1 MVSKTKRG
9 VFRDTPNLIWSP
21 ELGGFKT
28 DVINLTLVS
37 NRLAASRDTQ
47 DLTTSVKDAQI
58 SLRLDTTLK
67 TPFTLNTSTPYRDK
81 SIYPPIN
88 AGDSIGS
95 VEFDDKI
102 KRNTVKKSFIKG
114 IAKDFIITLD
124 HKLHKLI
131 FNNYQRVK
139 NRTIYL
145 PVTLEISY
153 ESYSE
158 DLEGV
163 IAIDIKK
170 ALTQT
175 GKRFVSDSTEEVSSV
190 TSLVDLNTFSKLA
203 FTQKDTGTKELTMYG
218 KSLAMQKYSL
228 DSKLD
233 QTIAI
238 PYAEVS
244 FGETAEGIYTAASY
258 KTGTIKTKFK
268 KGITSLPLNGSF
280 EYTEHTQTTVRN
292 GFRLK
297 AKNISNITNPE
308 LVAYRYVGSG
318 DGSSIEGTTITTTN
332 SPHETLNN
340 YERMYRFTYTAEFN
354 AYLKNLGGS
363 GVLYIGFKGIDFKTG
378 NPVYL
383 ATDKMSINIDKG
395 GGLPYVSHIAGAS
408 LFDNIAVQGSN
419 LEFDSIRVDVIS
431 LHKKRKQLSHSEE
444 ITQFT
449 NNGSSVEFSLDINGD
464 MAEAVKR
471 GGQFG
476 LHIGLLSQGKLI
488 KNTESFKLM
497 NEAPIKRNLL
507 AGVTIESGALR
518 HGDNIEVT
526 SPQSVIPS
534 TDGSIDILLFK
545 KGSIPS
551 NPLSIPVQGAT
562 TFTHP
567 SIVGYLDVQGTTAK
581 YRKSRYSVEAT
592 VNILTKDI
600 QDVDALILLNT
611 SPGVDFKGRYTEY
624 SIIKDL
630 KLSSSTP
637 GSSMGYSDVLNSART
652 WNTSKAADFTLFTSF
667 DQGGYSAN
675 PSTVYISGTTEV
687 IGQAFPDP
695 NMKDTNRS
703 IQSWRL
709 VDEDY
714 TKKYDRRWH
723 GLADVAVETPYP
735 ITQETTTQS
744 VMIGREPCIQS
755 VEGIGSRYLKVSGT
769 GFSSNAIVAG
779 STSGKV
785 SKWVSCINGVSIYNK
800 ATKAFVAHVPYTDE
814 VVRHSDGLEFFH
826 IDIAGAY
833 HITNAQELY
842 AVVSTDYGCDWYVMD
857 LPAKTLT
864 YTATITAASVGS
876 TAVIRGTV
884 ATVDIVGDVYAA
896 GWLTPISVKQSSV
909 TNIITNNAKAYLHYT
924 DGVYAEAATI
934 NQRVYC
940 LLPDFTGITTGAI
953 TLSFDTFTQTVA
965 YTYNSATFTTTGNA
979 GHLSIHPG
987 TGKPSSTGWLTGTG
1001 LINQKDNTTNITSY
1015 SGIDFTFANA
1025 SGTHRTDIFD
1035 SKGAISYKADSYK
1048 SIKYA
1053 FNNKTGHT
1061 NLGSSQGGIAHVQ
1074 VTDSLTNVSGYTY
1087 FYSIDAQSV
1096 TVGQEIQKSYF
1107 EPIGSYGSPEWGLI
1121 PAGKGNDTGCGIPGA
1136 SNVPWGLFS
1145 IDRYKN
1151 SSAVTKFNLM
1161 GKPKVSI
1168 KPYHRSGQV
1177 QGYTRLDSP
1186 VDTYVRGS
1194 SRKSVRKV
1202 ITGNEVNYLF
1212 DKTLGNIDKFQ
1223 AMETFT
1229 PLVFSSNPGI
1239 GPSQTTGKVPSGI
1252 GLQAKVEFIDAKLLS
1267 SKESTE
1273 FSNQFTPQLDKLTS
1287 LDKFASVKGTYQ
1299 KGVSTTT
1306 DILGNVFN
1314 DYKYKGWLYTS
1325 SNIASSTW
1333 EVVGEITS
1341 KESFNECGNKSTS
1354 FTLNAYKNLE
1364 KGEEYLLETRNTARS
1379 NKITITIP
1387 ETTERGYIKYEGTL
1401 LTTKGSGSTP
1411 FTTIGSL
1418 QNSKVSILSD
1428 TKKSPLSSRGELPFL
1443 YDIKNGDITVQTE
1456 LAHTYGYADRLYLR
1470 TARNSILTDN
1480 VDNYHHTNIG
1490 RKHAIRISPSLF
1502 NNHRVIEEGAENTLR
1517 GVPGNNK
1524 DIVNIWLFNPFTGA
1538 THLLKNL
1545 KITTSGI
1552 TYTPVRLADSGFAPG
1567 DFVRIGVLDKNHNVF
1582 ISSEEYGLSNID
1594 TANTGHSTIGL
1605 RADLNLAEERPV
1617 ITLGTK
1623 FNIGAVHA
1631 ASILLPYRIKSDFDD
1646 PVLINIP
1653 LPATFKEINGLWSM
1667 YFSPKKSMKDLML
1680 DGLKLKVIYVLT
1692 TGRQGATN
1700 VGILI
1705 NNKNVKPLNSTRSSG
1720 IPIPPPSLA
1729 PSLRHLISQTSDDQ
1743 ILNPRTI
1750 DTETIYWSKKL
1761 KFDKFYDENTASMEG
1776 LLYQQTGHYLGRKF
1790 AGKNFLLHPDV
1801 IETSSQYTL
1810 KNKALSNIQFDI
1822 IGNLYLD
1829 STGNI
1834 LSTTSDVAFLAN
1846 SKLFS
1851 TEVEPFVRYL
1861 PTQTATSSIGAF
1873 TEWQES
1879 HAKLI
1884 GVCNWELPDVVYASL
1899 EVKQPEYKYP
1909 GLKGT
1914 DEIKITDRFY
1924 IKLVNIDTYNKTA
1937 LTPSVDTLYK
1947 QDYLANDTATTYWDI
1962 QPKQI
1967 DTTKDTLI
1975 RISGKNLLGNL
1986 NRKTAYIIP
1995 TGYTE
2000 PIVRMYNAAGT
2011 AYVQGVFYKSEG
2023 NDLEYLDASSDSR
2036 LYVKFEVPTAG
2047 WASTEEWGDLYLET
2061 AWSIN
2066 GVTVTHSATISDACY
2081 LTATPKVEIVDSR
2094 IQPTSNDNAVYNF
2107 KTFNY
2112 ANLAYNEIVTP
2123 SGTEVYTELP
2133 NTTLKIGANASN
2145 FASTIT
2151 AKTYWINST
2160 QEQTDKMMTDPTLGS
2175 TPVMFHHSA
2184 AVMSPTKDWAQWDLP
2199 SLSGTALDSS
2209 VVKTDTEQS
2218 SYAYDLANLRFDWGI
2233 EDSSNTLSSV
2243 TSTNRGLA
2251 SYIRNNVTY
2260 LHYDMP
2266 RIVSVIGSS
2275 KEDIINYSGG
2285 VVTEGRPSIDI
2296 VCEFNG
2302 TWDRPKAKNT
2312 LGRISALT
2320 LTFGDEADSFI
2331 NIPVGRSQYG
2341 QVVVHTYFDIKIVK
2355 FYPNSDFVNQVDKLR
2370 SGGWIDF
2377 NIVVKGRVTD
2387 NSIQS
2392 FRAFRVAWTPW
2403 DTKGTYGGPIN
2414 SFGSRDAVM
2423 YRMRMI
2429 EGLDGHLRAS
2439 WAAHYGATTL
2449 ETSHQEYL
2457 CQKNL
2462 TGSINDWWI
2471 LAGTADK
2478 NQIKLYGAREKDLV
2492 NNLGN
2497 ARDKAKLHT
2506 YAERETYR
2514 GLQLLST
2521 YNIGGDIEL
2530 GFDTAISDY
2539 GSTTEDPVT
2548 ISDFRFTVGMSTHP
2562 GESTDRFSSE
2572 FSVGSGAKL
2581 GAEYID
2587 ADISEVVVLPKDYST
2602 HEDVSNF
2609 VINPKQR
2616 DWVSKDNAGL
2626 VGYDSN
2632 LFKNP
2637 NFEASSLQYV
2647 TAAADHPINNWYTE
2661 NASTQV
2667 LISDTP
2673 DGFSDVI
2680 GIEDGRQSA
2689 MLWHLSG
2696 HGGSISQDVI
2706 LSKSST
2712 FELSFKH
2719 KAFDPDLS
2727 SLSATYLRPLVSIV
2741 GYTYHRTINT
2751 ATTLAKVYYNFIT
2764 KQWVAAPVAGET
2776 TYTGPSHIGWCTNN
2790 IYITND
2796 LDIDVQAFITF
2807 TYDDEDQALSLY
2819 LGGWLALDNMSLKP
2833 SSGEHKVIDNGN
2845 FLSYRKVLMNPEL
2858 KSWDW
2863 TLAGGATADPYTVAE
2878 LANDGVSAMSN
2889 RPISGYASLIC
2900 PAATLSVNEKPS
2912 ATQTIDKYAIQP
2924 NCNYAIRFDAWSAL
2938 NTAEV
2943 AIALKNDTTAEYLQ
2957 SNGTWGS
2964 SVDNPRIIL
2973 TKAATV
2979 TVSEDPLVISQV
2991 SSAYEFKFNTNDA
3004 SIKPDD
3010 AYTFNIGNRLQNT
3023 DTDKP
3028 AVIIDNVSIERI
3040 DNDGKDAFK
3049 MSGLGDNVMVSGEGG
3064 LYLPHDA
3071 SWDYHNS
3078 FSVESI
3084 FRLRGTIRNN
3094 AVVDSVTGEATAE
3107 LNTATFDTGLQGDD
3121 NPYMEL
3127 VNLGNGGTS
3136 AGSSIFLFNDGSNTK
3151 LSGSLGNGVEKLSMT
3166 LSANIQTDKWYWAG
3180 LSKNAPQNASLD
3192 LYEWDGRSDT
3202 QSWQVVESSTA
3213 FTVATLGTRTYLLEN
3228 GNFEDGV
3235 PGGTTDLIPG
3245 WADAGGNGGYTSC
3258 TVSTYGTNASQVMF
3272 VEAGQNNPD
3281 TAQWSFTKIIP
3292 YGADIKLEFD
3302 IWLVNQASMTQGVSL
3317 YFSHGGYSD
3326 PDYYEKPFSMGYNS
3340 PVGEWVH
3347 MTYNFRN
3354 TFDPENYPANTK
3366 SWLLHFYYQ
3375 IGTDFF
3381 IDNMEMS
3388 WTPNSW
3394 IPPVADFTG
3403 SPRQG
3408 EYPHMVTFV
3417 NQTIDGVNY
3426 EWNFGDGTTSS
3437 DEHPTHTYTT
3447 ADTFDVSLI
3456 AQNAH
3461 GNHTETKVDY
3471 LNITD
3476 SPLDANFTNTYPI
3489 FVNQDVTF
3497 TDTSTGSQAVN
3508 SWAWDFGDSTTSTD
3522 QNPTHI
3528 YTSTGTKTVVLTVTD
3543 TDGDTDAYTGYV
3555 SVTVEDIITNFKG
3568 EPRQDWSPLT
3578 VQFTDL
3584 STGGERGTVLWE
3596 FGDVAVTTTTS
3607 ANPLF
3612 TYTDEQYYTVT
3623 LSVTNELGTTVVETK
3638 TDYINDQSL
3647 PGPPVADFTIHNLPV
3662 NVGDT
3667 LGFEDIST
3675 EDPTDWLWE
3684 LGDSSTASSQNT
3696 THSYTVE
3703 NSYQVKLTATN
3714 SIASDSIIKLVQVGT
3729 IPVPSMNS
3737 TTPNG
3742 AAPLVVIF
3750 TDTSTQNP
3758 TSWSWDF
3765 GDGSAAVT
3773 TQAATHTY
3781 SVNGTYTVK
3790 LTATNALGTATTTY
3804 PNYIHVGILP
3814 TAEFSAAP
3822 LHGEPADLI
3831 TFTDASIDMVGS
3843 SLAWSWDFGD
3853 GTTLVT
3859 GQGPHAH
3866 QYAAIGLY
3874 TVKLL
3879 VSNAYGNDSERKVNY
3894 ISIGVG
3900 DMLSKNYPAQP
3911 ISIGSKKKEFF
3922 HYDRANDFLEKTAVD
3937 SKVTDT
3943 YYYPNES
3950 AKFIWRFN
3958 DDVTTKLGGRV
3969 NNEVINGT
3977 GYLYIT
3983 QSTSTMFTSDD
3994 IWGGMS
4000 FRTPLD
4006 ARNTRTLVAHI
4017 PGGQVITTAAVTT
4030 AFELITESV
4039 NIQSSFA
4046 CLQGISNESTT
4057 ADVGAHNIGKHR
4069 AFTVASW
4076 SKIEPE
4082 LDHSVG
4088 DDNTILSW
4096 GDSVAEGNT
4105 FLMTTADEALY
4116 LTTSWTNI
4124 MDLDETL
4131 YNNDWGSIVQYAIPD
4146 RINTGFGI
4154 LEDYQKGF
4162 SFYNNHYSSGSNS
4175 SFMPELCVSLNSTDP
4190 SVPDGYVYTP
4200 HITTSVGDQSSTLV
4214 GDADELPVR
4223 SFHTNEMALST
4234 TCVTNLEYVTFLNA
4248 YITLFALNAAGTVIE
4263 TLSTAGSFP
4272 ILTISSSGTLT
4283 NITWD
4288 VGTGTYVILNSLH
4301 NNLPVTRVSW
4311 YGAAYYSNYKNNPS
4325 MVGSTDYAYDVSTWN
4340 IDMGTTGWL
4349 TDGGYMLPSE
4359 IFWEQGAR
4367 GEVVAKLYPN
4377 GTDTVTSRLSGSGYA
4392 SSDVHYDT
4400 ASVTHVTDYLATT
4413 NGLYNMA
4420 GNVHEWSHD
4429 WYSSTWYNNSTDLFG
4444 PATGTTK
4451 SLRGGAFDTPAG
4463 SEVALRCASRS
4474 TALPSAMLDN
4484 VGFRLAYRQPCQYQT
4499 TYFRFRGLG
4508 ADSSGAHITQSSNE
4522 WWLNLNSFMIDKEDS
4537 TIKYY
4542 SLRVPESAVR
4552 DAGANNTYDSLFD
4565 LTEINSVVSQGQ
4577 YSLKFDIPFSTTAS
4591 DFALTTTEWQSLVSG
4606 IQGTNG
4612 TPMTF
4617 NRTSIIGCKTDIYS
4631 HENTSL
4637 TLSVGSETSGW
4648 NYYDGKIS
4656 ELAFLPDIFVDE
4668 NTVQN
4673 WVSQSGLKGLDDTR
4687 PHGSHFIT
4695 EIGATRVNGFAL
4707 KDETATLVEGLAV
4720 ELSQTNDNFRMD
4732 QEGMIGSDN
4741 EKHTEL

>member
-37 NRLAASRDTQ
+37 DRLAASTDTQ

-58 SLRLDTTLK
+58 SLRLDNSLK
-67 TPFTLNTSTPYRDK
+67 TPFTLNTSIPYSNK
-81 SIYPPIN
+81 STYPPID
-88 AGDSIGS
+88 AGDSLGS
-95 VEFDDKI
+95 VEFDNSI
-102 KRNTVKKSFIKG
+102 KRNIIKKSFIKG
-114 IAKDFIITLD
+114 TAKDFVITLD
-124 HKLHKLI
+124 HKLTKLI
-131 FNNYQRVK
+131 LSNYHSIK
-139 NRTIYL
+139 GKTIYL
-145 PVTLEISY
+145 PVTVEISY
-153 ESYSE
+153 EFYSE

-163 IAIDIKK
+163 IAIDIKN

-175 GKRFVSDSTEEVSSV
+175 GKRFVSESTEEVSSV
-190 TSLVDLNTFSKLA
+190 TSLVDLNTFSRLA

-228 DSKLD
+228 GSKLD
-233 QTIAI
+233 QTISI

-244 FGETAEGIYTAASY
+244 FGETEEGIYTAASY
-258 KTGTIKTKFK
+258 ETGTIKTKFK
-268 KGITSLPLNGSF
+268 KGITSLPMNGSF
-280 EYTEHTQTTVRN
+280 EYTEHTQNTVRN

-318 DGSSIEGTTITTTN
+318 DGSSIEGMTISTTN
-332 SPHETLNN
+332 APFEELNT

-354 AYLKNLGGS
+354 SYLNSLGGS

-395 GGLPYVSHIAGAS
+395 GSLPYVSHVAGAS

-431 LHKKRKQLSHSEE
+431 LHKERKQLSHSEE

-471 GGQFG
+471 GGRFG
-476 LHIGLLSQGKLI
+476 LHISLLSQGKLI
-488 KNTESFKLM
+488 KNTESFKIM
-497 NEAPIKRNLL
+497 NEAPIKRNVL

-518 HGDNIEVT
+518 HGDNIELT
-526 SPQSVIPS
+526 SPQSVVPS

-545 KGSIPS
+545 KGTIPS

-567 SIVGYLDVQGTTAK
+567 SIVGYLDVQGSTAK
-581 YRKSRYSVEAT
+581 YKKARYSVEAT
-592 VNILTKDI
+592 VNILTEDI

-624 SIIKDL
+624 SIVKDL

-637 GSSMGYSDVLNSART
+637 GSSMVYSDVLNSART
-652 WNTSKAADFTLFTSF
+652 WNTSKEGDFTLFTSF
-667 DQGGYSAN
+667 AQGGYSAN

-755 VEGIGSRYLKVSGT
+755 LEGIGSRYLKVSGT
-769 GFSSNAIVAG
+769 GFSANAIVAG
-779 STSGKV
+779 STSGDV
-785 SKWVSCINGVSIYNK
+785 SKWVSCVNGVSIYNK

-896 GWLTPISVKQSSV
+896 GWLTPITVNQSAV
-909 TNIITNNAKAYLHYT
+909 TNTITNNAKAYLHYT

-953 TLSFDTFTQTVA
+953 TLSFDTFTEDVA
-965 YTYNSATFTTTGNA
+965 YTYSSLTFTTTGNA

-1035 SKGAISYKADSYK
+1035 SKGAISYTADSYK

-1061 NLGSSQGGIAHVQ
+1061 NMGSSQGGIAHVQ

-1087 FYSIDAQSV
+1087 FYSIDASSV
-1096 TVGQEIQKSYF
+1096 TVGQEIQKSSF

-1121 PAGKGNDTGCGIPGA
+1121 PAGTGNDTGCGIPGA

-1145 IDRYKN
+1145 IDKYRKN
-1151 SSAVTKFNLM
+1151 DAVTKFNLM

-1168 KPYHRSGQV
+1168 KPYHRAGQV

-1202 ITGNEVNYLF
+1202 ITGNEVNSLF
-1212 DKTLGNIDKFQ
+1212 DKTLGNIDKLQ

-1239 GPSQTTGKVPSGI
+1239 SPSHTTGKVPSGI

-1273 FSNQFTPQLDKLTS
+1273 FSNQFTPQLTKLTS
-1287 LDKFASVKGTYQ
+1287 LDSNIDVDGLYQ

-1306 DILGNVFN
+1306 DVLGNAFN
-1314 DYKYKGWLYTS
+1314 DYKYKGWLYTA
-1325 SNIASSTW
+1325 SNIVSSTW

-1341 KESFNECGNKSTS
+1341 RDAFNECGNRITS

-1364 KGEEYLLETRNTARS
+1364 KGEEYLLETRNTVRS
-1379 NKITITIP
+1379 NAITITIP

-1401 LTTKGSGSTP
+1401 LSTKSNTGILNS
-1411 FTTIGSL
+1411 IGSL
-1418 QNSKVSILSD
+1418 QDYKVSILSD
-1428 TKKSPLSSRGELPFL
+1428 TKKSALNPRGDF
-1443 YDIKNGDITVQTE
+1443 DINSVNNGDITVQTE

-1470 TARNSILTDN
+1470 SSEDSILSDN

-1490 RKHAIRISPSLF
+1490 RKPFIRIAPSLF
-1502 NNHRVIEEGAENTLR
+1502 NNHRVIKEDAENILR
-1517 GVPGNNK
+1517 GVPG
-1524 DIVNIWLFNPFTGA
+1524 DTEDVTSVWLFNPSTGV
-1538 THLLKNL
+1538 THLLTNTRL
-1545 KITTSGI
+1545 TTKGI
-1552 TYTPVRLADSGFAPG
+1552 LYTPVRLADSGFEPG
-1567 DFVRIGVLDKNHNVF
+1567 DFVRVGVLDKNQNVF
-1582 ISSEEYGLSNID
+1582 ISSEEYGLSGID
-1594 TANTGHSTIGL
+1594 TANTGHSTTGL
-1605 RADLNLAEERPV
+1605 KVEFNLSDKKPIA
-1617 ITLGTK
+1617 TLGSK
-1623 FNIGAVHA
+1623 FNIGAVQVA
-1631 ASILLPYRIKSDFDD
+1631 TVLLPYRIKSDFDETIL
-1646 PVLINIP
+1646 VNIP
-1653 LPATFKEINGLWSM
+1653 LPATLKEIDGSWTML
-1667 YFSPKKSMKDLML
+1667 FSIEKNIKSIML
-1680 DGLKLKVIYVLT
+1680 DGLKMKILYVLT
-1692 TGRQGATN
+1692 SGRQGLTN
-1700 VGILI
+1700 TGVVI
-1705 NNKNVKPLNSTRSSG
+1705 NNKVVKTIGSNRNSG
-1720 IPIPPPSLA
+1720 LPVPPPSLA

-1750 DTETIYWSKKL
+1750 DTENIYWSKKL

-1776 LLYQQTGHYLGRKF
+1776 LLYQQAGHYLGRKF

-1801 IETSSQYTL
+1801 IEYTSQTTL
-1810 KNKALSNIQFDI
+1810 KNKALANVQFDI

-1829 STGNI
+1829 STGVV

-1861 PTQTATSSIGAF
+1861 PTQTATSSIGAT

-1899 EVKQPEYKYP
+1899 EIKQPSFKYP

-1914 DEIKITDRFY
+1914 DEIKITDLLHLKV
-1924 IKLVNIDTYNKTA
+1924 INIDTYDGGLLIPT
-1937 LTPSVDTLYK
+1937 VDTLYK
-1947 QDYLANDTATTYWDI
+1947 QDYLADDTATTYWDI

-1967 DTTKDTLI
+1967 DTTKDAII
-1975 RISGKNLLGNL
+1975 RISGKHLLGNL
-1986 NRKTAYIIP
+1986 NRKTADIIP

-2011 AYVQGVFYKSEG
+2011 DYVQGVFYKSEG

-2066 GVTVTHSATISDACY
+2066 GATVTSSATISDACY

-2094 IQPTSNDNAVYNF
+2094 IQPTSNDNDGYNF

-2112 ANLAYNEIVTP
+2112 ANLAYNEVVTP
-2123 SGTEVYTELP
+2123 SSTKVYTELP
-2133 NTTLKIGANASN
+2133 NTTLKIGANGSN
-2145 FASTIT
+2145 FASTIN

-2160 QEQTDKMMTDPTLGS
+2160 QEQTDKMMTDPILGS

-2184 AVMSPTKDWAQWDLP
+2184 ATLSPTKDWAQWDLP
-2199 SLSGTALDSS
+2199 SIAGTAIDSS
-2209 VVKTDTEQS
+2209 VTKYDRDQS
-2218 SYAYDLANLRFDWGI
+2218 SYSYALANLRFDWGI

-2266 RIVSVIGSS
+2266 RIISVIGSS
-2275 KEDIINYSGG
+2275 KEDIMNYSGG

-2302 TWDRPKAKNT
+2302 TWDSPGSFNK
-2312 LGRISALT
+2312 LGRISALS
-2320 LTFGDEADSFI
+2320 LSFGDKAESI
-2331 NIPVGRSQYG
+2331 LNIPVGDSKYG
-2341 QVVVHTYFDIKIVK
+2341 QVVVHTYFDTKVVR
-2355 FYPNSDFVNQVDKLR
+2355 FYPNSDFVNEIDKIR
-2370 SGGWIDF
+2370 TGGWMDF
-2377 NIVVKGRVTD
+2377 NLVVTGKVAN
-2387 NSIQS
+2387 NSIQA
-2392 FRAFRVAWTPW
+2392 FRAFRVSWTPW
-2403 DTKGTYGGPIN
+2403 DTKGTSGGSVN
-2414 SFGSRDAVM
+2414 SSGSRDAVM

-2429 EGLDGHLRAS
+2429 EGDDGHLRAS
-2439 WAAHYGATTL
+2439 WGTHYGSSTI

-2497 ARDKAKLHT
+2497 ARDKAEIHT
-2506 YAERETYR
+2506 YDERETFR

-2521 YNIGGDIEL
+2521 YDHNLNVEL
-2530 GFDTAISDY
+2530 GYTSSVHDY
-2539 GSTTEDPVT
+2539 GSTTEEPVT
-2548 ISDFRFTVGMSTHP
+2548 LSDFRFTVGMSTHP
-2562 GESTDRFSSE
+2562 GMSTDGYDSE
-2572 FSVGSGAKL
+2572 YSVGSGAL
-2581 GAEYID
+2581 LQEEFID

-2637 NFEASSLQYV
+2637 NFEASSLQHV
-2647 TAAADHPINNWYTE
+2647 ASSADHPINNWYTE

-2667 LISDTP
+2667 VISDTP
-2673 DGFSDVI
+2673 DGFTDTI
-2680 GIEDGRQSA
+2680 GIEEGRQSA

-2696 HGGSISQDVI
+2696 VGGSISQDVI

-2712 FELSFKH
+2712 FELSFNH
-2719 KAFDPDLS
+2719 KSFDPNTS
-2727 SLSATYLRPLVSIV
+2727 SVSSEYVRPLVSIV
-2741 GYTYHRTINT
+2741 GYTYDGTINT

-2776 TYTGPSHIGWCTNN
+2776 TYTGPSHKGWYKNN

-2796 LDIDVQAFITF
+2796 LDIDVRAFITF
-2807 TYDDEDQALSLY
+2807 TYDDEASTY
-2819 LGGWLALDNMSLKP
+2819 LGAWLALDNMTLKP

-2845 FLSYRKVLMNPEL
+2845 FLAYTNGG
-2858 KSWDW
+2858 SWDW
-2863 TLAGGATADPYTVAE
+2863 ALTGGATANPYTTTS
-2878 LANDGVSAMSN
+2878 LANVSAMSN

-2900 PAATLSVNEKPS
+2900 PAATNAGNEKPA
-2912 ATQTIDKYAIQP
+2912 ATQTIDKYALQP

-2973 TKAATV
+2973 TEAATV

-2991 SSAYEFKFNTNDA
+2991 SSAYEFKFATNDA

-3010 AYTFNIGNRLQNT
+3010 AYTFTIGNRLLT
-3023 DTDKP
+3023 ADTDKP
-3028 AVIIDNVSIERI
+3028 AVIIDNISIERI

-3064 LYLPHDA
+3064 LYLPHDS
-3071 SWDYHNS
+3071 SWDYKS
-3078 FSVESI
+3078 EFSVETI

-3094 AVVDSVTGEATAE
+3094 TVVDTVTGLASAE
-3107 LNTATFDTGLQGDD
+3107 VNTATFDTGLQGDD

-3127 VNLGNGGTS
+3127 VNLGNGATETGASISLIGDGATTTLR
-3136 AGSSIFLFNDGSNTK
+3136 GSV
-3151 LSGSLGNGVEKLSMT
+3151 GNGVEKLSMA
-3166 LSANIQTDKWYWAG
+3166 LSADIQTDKWYWAG
-3180 LSKNAPQNASLD
+3180 LSKNEAQNASLD

-3202 QSWQVVESSTA
+3202 QSWQSVESASA
-3213 FTVATLGTRTYLLEN
+3213 FTVATLGTSTHVLEN
-3228 GNFEDGV
+3228 GNFEDGSV
-3235 PGGTTDLIPG
+3235 GGFIPG
-3245 WADAGGNGGYTSC
+3245 WPLRFAGSVVDSTLGSNTS
-3258 TVSTYGTNASQVMF
+3258 QILF
-3272 VEAGQNNPD
+3272 VEADSNVPLIQQHNYDPL
-3281 TAQWSFTKIIP
+3281 P
-3292 YGADIKLEFD
+3292 YGADVTIEFD
-3302 IWLVNQASMTQGVSL
+3302 IWLVSQAWLSDRKILGFKQA
-3317 YFSHGGYSD
+3317 GGS
-3326 PDYYEKPFSMGYNS
+3326 S
-3340 PVGEWVH
+3340 PAHEEEIAVEPTHAVGEWIPITH
-3347 MTYNFRN
+3347 TFRN
-3354 TFDPENYPANTK
+3354 TNDATSDPSGYWSLGFHWE
-3366 SWLLHFYYQ
+3366 
-3375 IGTDFF
+3375 IGTDYY

-3388 WTPNSW
+3388 WTPDSW
-3394 IPPVADFTG
+3394 VPPVADFTG

-3417 NQTIDGVNY
+3417 NETINGATY
-3426 EWNFGDGTTSS
+3426 EWDFGDGTTSS
-3437 DEHPTHTYTT
+3437 DAHPTHTYTT
-3447 ADTFDVSLI
+3447 ADTFDVSLT
-3456 AQNAH
+3456 ATNAY
-3461 GNHTETKVDY
+3461 GTDLETKVDF

-3476 SPLDANFTNTYPI
+3476 APLDANFTYTSPALL
-3489 FVNQDVTF
+3489 NQNVTF
-3497 TDTSTGSQAVN
+3497 TDTSTGSQAIT

-3522 QNPTHI
+3522 QNPTHQ
-3528 YTSTGTKTVVLTVTD
+3528 YTSIGNKTVTLTVIDSDTD
-3543 TDGDTDAYTGYV
+3543 TNTHTV
-3555 SVTVEDIITNFKG
+3555 VIPVTAEDIIVDFKG
-3568 EPRQDWSPLT
+3568 EPRQDFTPLT
-3578 VQFTDL
+3578 VQFTDQ

-3596 FGDVAVTTTTS
+3596 FGDVAASTS
-3607 ANPLF
+3607 TLANPTF
-3612 TYTDEQYYTVT
+3612 TYADEQTYTVT
-3623 LSVTNELGTTVVETK
+3623 LSVTNEIATTVVKTK
-3638 TDYINDQSL
+3638 TNYINDLSL

-3662 NVGDT
+3662 NVGEIV
-3667 LGFEDIST
+3667 GFEDIST
-3675 EDPTDWLWE
+3675 EDPTSWE
-3684 LGDSSTASSQNT
+3684 WDFGDSTATVSTQHT

-3714 SIASDSIIKLVQVGT
+3714 IGGSDSEIKLVQVGT

-3737 TTPNG
+3737 TSTSG
-3742 AAPLVVIF
+3742 APTLDVTF

-3765 GDGSAAVT
+3765 GDGSALVT
-3773 TQAATHTY
+3773 TQNPTHSYTT
-3781 SVNGTYTVK
+3781 NGVYTVK
-3790 LTATNALGTATTTY
+3790 LTATNALGSATTTY
-3804 PNYIHVGILP
+3804 TNYIHVGVFP
-3814 TAEFSAAP
+3814 TAEFSATP
-3822 LHGEPADLI
+3822 LTGELLDTI
-3831 TFTDASIDMVGS
+3831 TFTDESTDMVGS
-3843 SLAWSWDFGD
+3843 GLVWSWDFGD
-3853 GTTLVT
+3853 GTTVT
-3859 GQGPHAH
+3859 GQGPHTH
-3866 QYAAIGLY
+3866 QYTSIGLY
-3874 TVKLL
+3874 TIKLL
-3879 VSNAYGNDSERKVNY
+3879 VTNSHGNDLERKVNY

-3900 DMLSKNYPAQP
+3900 DMISRNYPAQP

-3922 HYDRANDFLEKTAVD
+3922 HYDRANDFLEKTAAD
-3937 SKVTDT
+3937 SRVTDT

-3958 DDVTTKLGGRV
+3958 DNVTSKLGRV
-3969 NNEVINGT
+3969 KNEVINGAGSLHLT
-3977 GYLYIT
+3977 DSSFGLF
-3983 QSTSTMFTSDD
+3983 SSDD

-4000 FRTPLD
+4000 FKTPVDVRD
-4006 ARNTRTLVAHI
+4006 ARSIAAYI
-4017 PGGQVITTAAVTT
+4017 PGGQVIATSAVTT

-4039 NIQSSFA
+4039 NIESSFS
-4046 CLQGISNESTT
+4046 CLQGITNESTT
-4057 ADVGAHNIGKHR
+4057 SDVSGSNIGKHR

-4082 LDHSVG
+4082 LDRSVG

-4096 GDSVAEGNT
+4096 GDSSAEGNT
-4105 FLMTTADEALY
+4105 FLMTSADEALY

-4124 MDLDETL
+4124 MDLDVGT

-4146 RINTGFGI
+4146 RANTSLGV

-4175 SFMPELCVSLNSTDP
+4175 SFMPELCLALNYTADDGVSD
-4190 SVPDGYVYTP
+4190 YYKYTP
-4200 HITTSVGDQSSTLV
+4200 HITVSVGDQSASAV
-4214 GDADELPVR
+4214 GDADELPVM
-4223 SFHTNEMALST
+4223 SFLTNEYMISSKT
-4234 TCVTNLEYVTFLNA
+4234 VTNADYVTMLNA
-4248 YITLFALNAAGTVIE
+4248 QSALLTRGTATPMVVE
-4263 TLSTAGSFP
+4263 LTAGSFP
-4272 ILTISSSGTLT
+4272 LITIGASYDIDWDAVTSQYIVNTPTVT
-4283 NITWD
+4283 NN
-4288 VGTGTYVILNSLH
+4288 V
-4301 NNLPVTRVSW
+4301 LPVTNVSW
-4311 YGAAYYSNYKNNPS
+4311 YGAAFYSNTQNGGTGISYNTTTWEIDKTS
-4325 MVGSTDYAYDVSTWN
+4325 AAWLSGS
-4340 IDMGTTGWL
+4340 
-4349 TDGGYMLPSE
+4349 GYMLPSE
-4359 IFWEQGAR
+4359 VFWELGAR
-4367 GEVVAKLYPN
+4367 GEVVGKLYPN
-4377 GTDTVTSRLSGSGYA
+4377 GTDTVTSRNSGAPYVA
-4392 SSDVHYDT
+4392 TDVHYDT
-4400 ASVTHVTDYLATT
+4400 TSVTSVTDYLETT
-4413 NGLYNMA
+4413 NGLHHMA
-4420 GNVHEWSHD
+4420 GNVHEWCHD
-4429 WYSSTWYNNSTDLFG
+4429 WYDATWYTTRTNADLYG
-4444 PATGTTK
+4444 PAPGSLTTK
-4451 SLRGGAFDTPAG
+4451 VMRGGAYDTAAG
-4463 SEVALRCASRS
+4463 SEVELRCASRNAN
-4474 TALPSAMLDN
+4474 TPVTMAAN
-4484 VGFRLAYRQPCQYQT
+4484 IGFRLAYRQPAQHQT
-4499 TYFRFRGLG
+4499 TYLKFRGLG
-4508 ADSSGAHITQSSNE
+4508 VDSSGDHITQSSNE

-4542 SLRVPESAVR
+4542 SLRVPESTVR
-4552 DAGANNTYDSLFD
+4552 SSVANNTYDSLFD
-4565 LTEINSVVSQGQ
+4565 LTAKDTIVSEGQ
-4577 YSLKFDIPFSTTAS
+4577 YSFRLDIPYSTTAS
-4591 DFALTTTEWQSLVSG
+4591 DFTTTTAEWQAL
-4606 IQGTNG
+4606 ITAWQGAASDPTTINL
-4612 TPMTF
+4612 
-4617 NRTSIIGCKTDIYS
+4617 TSILGCKTDIYS
-4631 HENTSL
+4631 HENISL

-4648 NYYDGKIS
+4648 NYHDGKIS
-4656 ELAFLPDIFVDE
+4656 EVALLPDIFVDE
-4668 NTVQN
+4668 NSVQK
-4673 WVSQSGLKGLDDTR
+4673 WLKQSGLKGLDDTR

-4707 KDETATLVEGLAV
+4707 KDETATLVEGLAI
-4720 ELSQTNDNFRMD
+4720 ELSQTNNNFRMD

-4741 EKHTEL
+4741 EKHTEF